1 MEQIKPNKRYLL
13 ATEED
18 LTLNLSLKTNFN
30 DLNEF
35 NNTRVISLSELFTK
49 ERNEST
55 KYRIYGNIN
64 YFSFLRDKRLN
75 PTGITEL
82 FFTEKINISFNL
94 EEFFDIKI
102 FRPTVLQSYHNQ
114 TNNYIEKLSAITNNS
129 DYKLNFF
136 TYGRNVFNEKTYNL
150 KFNVINCNPNELI
163 RINNDFIYN
172 NYVYLGFIPK
182 PSSSYQIY
190 EKVIDNDEY
199 INELNSATTYGYVET
214 TFTSNID
221 SIINLIN
228 QNSNF
233 TNEEFKKYFSD
244 KLKNFLKIYNLNV
257 NDLDKNLRFIRNY
270 LNIGN
275 SDYKNKILLDLTQ
288 SALTGNFIFFDK
300 ENYDFKEL
308 IKKEYLIKHTL
319 KDIFLGFDYQ
329 YNEWK
334 NINGYSAFS
343 YNEILLDSTT
353 NPFFTLIRV
362 EISIDFYFKFN
373 PFYKIELKKYDSVI
387 DEIYSG
393 VSSTLIPPQTSF
405 INNNRIIWK
414 DLLLYG
420 DPENYDNPFINNTHY
435 FFNDIN
441 FYLNPD
447 LSDKNTYILLN
458 DFVIGF
464 NNDRYKFNRDNINL
478 RPTVTKE
485 IC

>member
-1 MEQIKPNKRYLL
+1 M
-13 ATEED
+13 
-18 LTLNLSLKTNFN
+18 
-30 DLNEF
+30 
-35 NNTRVISLSELFTK
+35 
-49 ERNEST
+49 
-55 KYRIYGNIN
+55 
-64 YFSFLRDKRLN
+64 
-75 PTGITEL
+75 
-82 FFTEKINISFNL
+82 
-94 EEFFDIKI
+94 
-102 FRPTVLQSYHNQ
+102 
-114 TNNYIEKLSAITNNS
+114 
-129 DYKLNFF
+129 
-136 TYGRNVFNEKTYNL
+136 
-150 KFNVINCNPNELI
+150 
-163 RINNDFIYN
+163 
-172 NYVYLGFIPK
+172 
-182 PSSSYQIY
+182 
-190 EKVIDNDEY
+190 
-199 INELNSATTYGYVET
+199 
-214 TFTSNID
+214 
-221 SIINLIN
+221 
-228 QNSNF
+228 
-233 TNEEFKKYFSD
+233 
-244 KLKNFLKIYNLNV
+244 
-257 NDLDKNLRFIRNY
+257 
-270 LNIGN
+270 NIGN

-308 IKKEYLIKHTL
+308 IKKEYLIKHNL
-319 KDIFLGFDYQ
+319 KDIFFGFDYQ

-343 YNEILLDSTT
+343 YTEKTLDSTT

-393 VSSTLIPPQTSF
+393 VSSTLIPPQTSL